1 MEKGTQVFSPS
12 TQLFPTYS
20 GSRRVSPAPFTDPQP
35 PSPTPSP
42 AVTTFAGPLSYSGLA
57 LLGPTARGGGS
68 AARRRPSRGGP
79 RRGPGRGQSAGEI
92 AAVLRLVDPSGSNLH
107 RLSRSFEPLHPLAAL
122 RLQKLPGLKRRLGRT
137 RVRREKRTQ
146 IPPSVHPGQCVR
158 GESVGS
164 PVGFPTDGTELDV
177 RFCLN

>member
-1 MEKGTQVFSPS
+1 MEKGTQVFTPS

-20 GSRRVSPAPFTDPQP
+20 GSRRISPAPFTDPQP
-35 PSPTPSP
+35 GGEDFRGTPQLLR
-42 AVTTFAGPLSYSGLA
+42 TRTAGPYSPG
-57 LLGPTARGGGS
+57 RRS

-92 AAVLRLVDPSGSNLH
+92 AAVLRLVDPAGSNLH

-122 RLQKLPGLKRRLGRT
+122 RLQKQPGLKRRLGRT
-137 RVRREKRTQ
+137 RVRRERRTQ

-164 PVGFPTDGTELDV
+164 PVGFPTDGTELNV